1 MCKGGLRHPL
11 NNSWGQFCYELVQY
25 TNIHFKIWE
34 HQDVKLDF
42 LYITP
47 IKIILFRRSTYELK
61 SKQEWN
67 KLDNEGSETS
77 TWALYIPILILVG

>member
-1 MCKGGLRHPL
+1 M
-11 NNSWGQFCYELVQY
+11 
-25 TNIHFKIWE
+25 
-34 HQDVKLDF
+34 KLDF

-47 IKIILFRRSTYELK
+47 IKNILFRRSTNELK

-77 TWALYIPILILVG
+77 TSALYIELLILVG